1 VPASEEVADVAEFG
15 PGTAETP
22 TPVDVATS
30 GQHPF
35 ERPDP
40 DLDIVRLAQRR
51 ATRRE
56 AMGVLYERFRE
67 RVFNV
72 ALRIVADRNDAS
84 DILQDVFILLFRK
97 IHRFRARARFASWVY
112 RIAVNVSLDHL
123 RRRRRNPTP
132 ASGSVLLDGPVDV
145 PEMTAPERSL
155 ALRDLSG
162 HVQAALVALSPRLR
176 VVIILRYLEGLSYAD
191 IAEIL
196 DCSLGTVKSR
206 LNRAHTAMRRSLS
219 ERYGPDSA
227 GEKRA

>member
-1 VPASEEVADVAEFG
+1 MEPESGRIRSAGGDQVGFERGESFIAV
-15 PGTAETP
+15 TANETR
-22 TPVDVATS
+22 
-30 GQHPF
+30 QHPF

-72 ALRIVADRNDAS
+72 ALRIVGDREEAA

-112 RIAVNVSLDHL
+112 RISVNVSLDHL

-132 ASGSVLLDGPVDV
+132 AGD
-145 PEMTAPERSL
+145 
-155 ALRDLSG
+155 
-162 HVQAALVALSPRLR
+162 
-176 VVIILRYLEGLSYAD
+176 
-191 IAEIL
+191 
-196 DCSLGTVKSR
+196 SR
-206 LNRAHTAMRRSLS
+206 LIRQALFLIWPIPWNNLSRSTMPS
-219 ERYGPDSA
+219 ER
-227 GEKRA
+227 

>member
-1 VPASEEVADVAEFG
+1 MNSEAV
-15 PGTAETP
+15 
-22 TPVDVATS
+22 TS
-30 GQHPF
+30 HPF

-51 ATRRE
+51 ATRRA

-72 ALRIVADRNDAS
+72 ALRIVGDRDEAS

-123 RRRRRNPTP
+123 RRRKRNPKPTG
-132 ASGSVLLDGPVDV
+132 ASLLLDGPAEVLDL
-145 PEMTAPERSL
+145 TAPERSM
-155 ALRDLSG
+155 ALRDLSE
-162 HVQAALVALSPRLR
+162 HVQAALATLSSRLR
-176 VVIILRYLEGLSYAD
+176 VVLVLRYLEGLSYAD

-196 DCSLGTVKSR
+196 GCSLGTVKSR
-206 LNRAHTAMRRSLS
+206 LNRAHTAMRRALA

-227 GEKRA
+227 GAKRA